1 MTLGRV
7 MGLDYG
13 TRRIGVAISDAL
25 QLTAQPFAVLDA
37 DSHRLGGELLDLVE
51 DNGIELI
58 VVGLPVAMSGRETES
73 TKGARKLAARVRGDH
88 RPTDRAG
95 RRTFHNEDGRA
106 NVDRCQRQPAA
117 AQRGRRQGGG
127 GGHAAALSG
136 RPLMVGEP
144 QEPRRD
150 GLRRLG
156 GLALLLVILGG
167 AYFGAREL
175 ADWVGGLGGI
185 SDVTAPPGLEPGLP
199 VSVEIP
205 AGSAARQIGV
215 LLAEAGVV
223 ESAGQFEL
231 AVRTT
236 ETAERLQAGRYDLE
250 TGMANDIVI
259 DLLFR
264 GPIIETF
271 RVTVREGL
279 WMSEILDEIARQT
292 DFETA
297 QIEQALSEVDSAL
310 LPGPAS
316 DPLSWEGLL
325 FPDTYDFPL
334 DAGPRDILQRLADT
348 MQQRVDAID
357 WSELESRGL
366 TVYDGII
373 IASLIEAEAGVDAD
387 RPLIASVVVNRLD
400 APMVLG
406 IDATVIYAIG
416 ERGKSLT
423 VSDLDIDSPYNT
435 RKFAGLPPTPIGGP
449 GRASLQA
456 AASPAETDYL
466 YYVLTSATGEHSF
479 TASYDE
485 FLAFKRQA
493 VNDGLIP

>member
-1 MTLGRV
+1 M
-7 MGLDYG
+7 
-13 TRRIGVAISDAL
+13 
-25 QLTAQPFAVLDA
+25 
-37 DSHRLGGELLDLVE
+37 
-51 DNGIELI
+51 
-58 VVGLPVAMSGRETES
+58 
-73 TKGARKLAARVRGDH
+73 
-88 RPTDRAG
+88 
-95 RRTFHNEDGRA
+95 
-106 NVDRCQRQPAA
+106 VDVP
-117 AQRGRRQGGG
+117 
-127 GGHAAALSG
+127 
-136 RPLMVGEP
+136 P
-144 QEPRRD
+144 EPRGD
-150 GLRRLG
+150 GLRRVG
-156 GLALLLVILGG
+156 GLVLLIVILGG
-167 AYFGAREL
+167 AYLGAREL

-205 AGSAARQIGV
+205 PGSAARQIGV

-250 TGMANDIVI
+250 TGMANDVVI
-259 DLLFR
+259 DLLLR

-279 WMSEILDEIARQT
+279 WIGEVLDEIARQT
-292 DFETA
+292 DFARTEL
-297 QIEQALSEVDSAL
+297 EQALSTVNSSL
-310 LPGPAS
+310 LQGPAS
-316 DPLSWEGLL
+316 DPISWEGLL

-334 DAGPRDILQRLADT
+334 DAGPGDVLQRLADT
-348 MQQRVDAID
+348 MQQRVAAID

-387 RPLIASVVVNRLD
+387 RPLIASVVVNRLE

-406 IDATVIYAIG
+406 IDATVIYALG

-423 VSDLDIDSPYNT
+423 VSDLDVDSPYNT
-435 RKFAGLPPTPIGGP
+435 RKFPGLPPTPIGGP
-449 GRASLQA
+449 GRASLEA
-456 AASPAETDYL
+456 AASPEDTDFL

-485 FLAFKRQA
+485 FLAFKQQA
-493 VNDGLIP
+493 VEDGLIP